1 MLKKRKKEKEIF
13 IMNCP
18 KCGTEIPAGASFC
31 TGCGFRLE
39 NPAPDASKANTESK
53 SEPNFPPEEAAE
65 NPEIISSSENSKPDP
80 LSADNAEFSVIGS
93 EPLSDE
99 PAASGKTPEK
109 TSETPVNPFETPK
122 YGEPSVNNFE
132 NASPETETA
141 PYFSADSTEAKTKD
155 GKIKPEF
162 PTKPLSAWS
171 YIWRE
176 LIFLIPIVNIIALFI
191 FAFAEGINK
200 NSRSF
205 ARSRLI
211 FALII
216 TLMFIAGVILFYIYS
231 DEVILWLRG
240 ALEWLTMLGA

>member
-1 MLKKRKKEKEIF
+1 
-13 IMNCP
+13 MNCP

-39 NPAPDASKANTESK
+39 NPAPDASKANKESK
-53 SEPNFPPEEAAE
+53 SELNFPPEKAAE
-65 NPEIISSSENSKPDP
+65 NPEIISSSENSEPDP
-80 LSADNAEFSVIGS
+80 FSADNAKFSVIGS
-93 EPLSDE
+93 EPSPDE
-99 PAASGKTPEK
+99 TAVPGKTPAEAP
-109 TSETPVNPFETPK
+109 ETPVNPFEIPK
-122 YGEPSVNNFE
+122 YDEPSVNNSE

-141 PYFSADSTEAKTKD
+141 PYFSTDSEEAKTKD

-176 LIFLIPIVNIIALFI
+176 FIFLIPIVNIIVLFI

-205 ARSRLI
+205 ARSRLVY
-211 FALII
+211 ALII
-216 TLMFIAGVILFYIYS
+216 TLMLIVGVILFYIYS

-240 ALEWLTMLGA
+240 ALEWLATLGA